1 MTSKT
6 GRQYPASP
14 LKGSIRTLF
23 FIFNSLDKVGFYLLF
38 RYLLYMKQLKKEE
51 EKKVK
56 ISITLNPILNTR
68 MEKELTNKSRLIEKL
83 LTEHYGKKDM

>member
-1 MTSKT
+1 
-6 GRQYPASP
+6 
-14 LKGSIRTLF
+14 
-23 FIFNSLDKVGFYLLF
+23 
-38 RYLLYMKQLKKEE
+38 MKQLKKEE

-83 LTEHYGKKDM
+83 LTEHYGKKNM